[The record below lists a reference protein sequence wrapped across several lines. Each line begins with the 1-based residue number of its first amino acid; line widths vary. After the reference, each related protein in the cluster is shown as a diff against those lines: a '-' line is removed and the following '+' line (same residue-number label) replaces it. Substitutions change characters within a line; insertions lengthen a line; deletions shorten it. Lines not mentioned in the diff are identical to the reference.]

1 MNTTTDPEA
10 TAVPPVTPHH
20 TAATATASTTSPMAA
35 ERHDVSLS
43 PAEPKGDADTA
54 DDDGAEVE
62 SVDEGAVEGEGEGA
76 VEGDVGGTAGGNST
90 DAANAHDDAAPS
102 ARTSASARETV
113 GQADPVCWICYET
126 NADNDGEGSTLVS
139 PCKCSGSLRTVHQEC
154 LLAWMAQTDATICPH
169 CHHPYT
175 VDDHYPSTL
184 QRVCDHPWLPSVVA
198 ALVCGALFYAF
209 HRFWTWVTTKPRAT
223 SAPSGSGL
231 ASSAMSGSRLLA
243 MMGGGAG
250 LPAHLLLLPQM
261 GGALG
266 GATPPAGMVGTTTT
280 LTAIL
285 AEVEVFALLV
295 MVVYGITR
303 YIHSRCTEASGSGSG
318 SDRDHAA
325 EGQEDRHTDTH
336 VAHTDASDTDRTT
349 NLEYDGFGG
358 FTTTATECVG
368 DLCDTVDNL
377 WAESAS
383 GGGTGLSHEE
393 ALYALPFD
401 VLTTLFYVV
410 LHYSKRLQ
418 TWGVAKERAVR
429 NYDAAQ
435 NNLVGTE

>member
-35 ERHDVSLS
+35 ERHEVSLS

-54 DDDGAEVE
+54 ADDGAEVE
-62 SVDEGAVEGEGEGA
+62 SVDEDAGEGEGEGA

-209 HRFWTWVTTKPRAT
+209 HRFWTWVTTKPRLRRRRQVRDRVVGDVGFAAVGNDGWRCRVARAPAVAAT
-223 SAPSGSGL
+223 NGGSARRRH
-231 ASSAMSGSRLLA
+231 ASR
-243 MMGGGAG
+243 
-250 LPAHLLLLPQM
+250 
-261 GGALG
+261 
-266 GATPPAGMVGTTTT
+266 MVGTTTT
-280 LTAIL
+280 
-285 AEVEVFALLV
+285 
-295 MVVYGITR
+295 
-303 YIHSRCTEASGSGSG
+303 
-318 SDRDHAA
+318 
-325 EGQEDRHTDTH
+325 
-336 VAHTDASDTDRTT
+336 
-349 NLEYDGFGG
+349 
-358 FTTTATECVG
+358 
-368 DLCDTVDNL
+368 
-377 WAESAS
+377 
-383 GGGTGLSHEE
+383 
-393 ALYALPFD
+393 
-401 VLTTLFYVV
+401 
-410 LHYSKRLQ
+410 
-418 TWGVAKERAVR
+418 
-429 NYDAAQ
+429 
-435 NNLVGTE
+435 